1 MRYIKG
7 LDTLRAF
14 TVIAVLIG
22 HWGLPIELGSTGDL
36 IFKGLFPS
44 PKFGVDLFFVLSGFL
59 ITSILLDATNDQENK
74 LVIIRTFIARRTLR
88 IFPIYYITFG
98 VLLLIKYPYI
108 KDHLV
113 WFLTYTSN
121 ILCYREKSWNSF
133 SHTWSLSVEEQFYF
147 IWPLLIVFINPR
159 FLKYIFYLSILI
171 GIAATLYVRAE
182 VPPNYFALLLMP
194 ACMQAFGIGGLYA
207 YISRMDDQKKIFL
220 KGINILF
227 PVALLFHFYWG
238 FSADGGH
245 FNYWYRTVDSI
256 LSIWLI
262 HYTIVIRP
270 GWVKNNI
277 LENRFLIRVGQ
288 ISYGIY
294 LYHYA
299 LPWVYQMVVNKMGGE
314 NSPVGAFLLNH
325 YVSYFARL
333 ILLFALSLASF
344 EFIEKPILKL
354 KRFFEYKTDKSS
366 SKSPDKDIQEATGL
380 PLKSSGI
387 YS

>member
-14 TVIAVLIG
+14 AVITVLIG
-22 HWGLPIELGSTGDL
+22 HWGLPIGLGSTGDM

-59 ITSILLDATNDQENK
+59 ITSILLDANNNQENK

-108 KDHLV
+108 KDHLG
-113 WFLTYTSN
+113 WFLSYTSN
-121 ILCYREKSWNSF
+121 ILSYREKSWNSF
-133 SHTWSLSVEEQFYF
+133 SHTWSLSVEEQFYL
-147 IWPLLIVFINPR
+147 IWPWLIVFINPR

-171 GIAATLYVRAE
+171 GIAASLYFKGDA
-182 VPPNYFALLLMP
+182 FGLLLMP

-207 YISRMDDQKKIFL
+207 YISRKDDQKKIFL
-220 KGINILF
+220 RSINILL

-245 FNYWYRTVDSI
+245 FNYCYRTVDSI
-256 LSIWLI
+256 ISIWLI

-270 GWVKNNI
+270 GWIKNNI
-277 LENRFLIRVGQ
+277 LENRFLIRIGQ

-299 LPWVYQMVVNKMGGE
+299 LPWVYQMVVNKIGGE

-325 YVSYFARL
+325 YVSYSIRL

-354 KRFFEYKTDKSS
+354 KRFFEYKTDRLSLKNA
-366 SKSPDKDIQEATGL
+366 DKNMQKGL
-380 PLKSSGI
+380 A
-387 YS
+387 